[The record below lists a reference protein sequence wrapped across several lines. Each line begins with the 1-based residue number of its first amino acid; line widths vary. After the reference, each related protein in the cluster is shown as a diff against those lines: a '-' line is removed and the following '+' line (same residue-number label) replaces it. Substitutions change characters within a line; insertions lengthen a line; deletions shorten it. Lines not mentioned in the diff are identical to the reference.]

1 MVFFFFLPFFFS
13 HFKELAVMESM
24 QLALEN
30 VVSTIFDGSNEVVGG
45 SSEVQLAL
53 GKTFEGFYQIIFL

>member
-1 MVFFFFLPFFFS
+1 
-13 HFKELAVMESM
+13 MESM

>member
-1 MVFFFFLPFFFS
+1 MD
-13 HFKELAVMESM
+13 SM

-30 VVSTIFDGSNEVVGG
+30 VVSTVFDGSNEIVGG

-53 GKTFEGFYQIIFL
+53 CRIFEGFSIFLLPPIF

>member
-1 MVFFFFLPFFFS
+1 MGCLFLYSFFLS
-13 HFKELAVMESM
+13 DFKELAVMDSM

-30 VVSTIFDGSNEVVGG
+30 VVSTIFDGSKEIAGG

-53 GKTFEGFYQIIFL
+53 GQTFGGFYF